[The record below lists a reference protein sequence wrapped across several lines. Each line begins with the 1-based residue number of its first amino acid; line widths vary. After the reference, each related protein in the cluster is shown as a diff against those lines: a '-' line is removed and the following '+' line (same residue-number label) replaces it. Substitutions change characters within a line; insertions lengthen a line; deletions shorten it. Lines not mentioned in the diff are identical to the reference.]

1 MNSGGTLTY
10 YGVLS
15 TFQCGRHLLPAGHL
29 VIVKLLVL
37 RWAEGASCDLV
48 LVRDGP
54 PREERTAA

>member
-10 YGVLS
+10 DGALFM
-15 TFQCGRHLLPAGHL
+15 FQCGCHLLPAGHL

-37 RWAEGASCDLV
+37 RWAGGASCDLA
-48 LVRDGP
+48 LARDGP